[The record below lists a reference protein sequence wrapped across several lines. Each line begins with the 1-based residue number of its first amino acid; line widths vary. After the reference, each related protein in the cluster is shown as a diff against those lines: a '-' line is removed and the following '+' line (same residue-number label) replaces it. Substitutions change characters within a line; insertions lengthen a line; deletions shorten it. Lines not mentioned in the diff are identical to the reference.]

1 MGEVPEQPPSVA
13 YLTEQFENFIYEILG
28 LSYLSHQ
35 VSKQIE
41 GLSQLQNF
49 ASLADAIKLLKHR
62 RATEDIMSGDTLPDR
77 KTTLK
82 CLQSLFFIWATFQE
96 IEKSGIKD
104 DSKDDEN
111 ALYVLNNFLHD
122 SRHIWANSENEVFS
136 LIWENL
142 AKRKENV
149 QITLFVTM
157 VTESLGEIG
166 PRALRGVELCLLSY
180 WNEPSV

>member
-1 MGEVPEQPPSVA
+1 MPEQPPSVA
-13 YLTEQFENFIYEILG
+13 YLTEQFENFVYEILG
-28 LSYLSHQ
+28 LSYLPHQ
-35 VSKQIE
+35 VSKQFE
-41 GLSQLQNF
+41 DLSQLRNF
-49 ASLADAIKLLKHR
+49 ASLADAIKLLKNR
-62 RATEDIMSGDTLPDR
+62 RATKNITSGDTLPGR

-82 CLQSLFFIWATFQE
+82 CLQSLLFIWATFQDN
-96 IEKSGIKD
+96 EKSGIQ
-104 DSKDDEN
+104 DSLKDDEN
-111 ALYVLNNFLHD
+111 ALYVLDSFLHG
-122 SRHIWANSENEVFS
+122 SRHIWADSENEFFS

-142 AKRKENV
+142 AKRKENL